1 MNKLKYLG
9 YSIVF
14 QEVPDEVTLAINISG
29 CPHRC
34 EGCHSKYLWEYEG
47 NYISD
52 DLQSLIEKYKGLI
65 TCVCFMGGDQN
76 FHEVVKCFK
85 IIKSYGLKTCLYSGL
100 DSFPQHMTPGVF
112 DYIKLG
118 HYDANAGGLDKP
130 TTNQM
135 FWKLSIDEQSTLT
148 KFENLTYKFQK
159 GYRNDQN

>member
-14 QEVPDEVTLAINISG
+14 QEVPNEVTLAINISG

-52 DLQSLIEKYKGLI
+52 DLAGLIEKYKGLI

-76 FHEVVKCFK
+76 LEELRRLMK
-85 IIKSYGLKTCLYSGL
+85 IAQLSSLKVALYTGTS
-100 DSFPQHMTPGVF
+100 DQH
-112 DYIKLG
+112 ILG
-118 HYDANAGGLDKP
+118 HIMCLPVDYVKYGPYIEKYGGLSSL
-130 TTNQM
+130 TTNQVM
-135 FWKLSIDEQSTLT
+135 LKRNHDSWDDI
-148 KFENLTYKFQK
+148 TYKFQK
-159 GYRNDQN
+159 GHHNG